1 MQLQVIQNKIYQVR
15 GERIMLDFDLAEMYG
30 VETRALKQ
38 AVRRNLER
46 FPEDFMFQLSKPEW
60 QQLIT
65 NCDNLPENIK
75 FSPVTPFAFTEQ
87 GVAMLS
93 SVLNSQKAIEVNI
106 AIIRA
111 FVVLR
116 QHLADY
122 KDLKEAIAILE
133 KEMNT
138 KFKDINQALHYLL
151 NKDQQQTDQ
160 SNRKQIGFK
169 SNNNDQ

>member
-75 FSPVTPFAFTEQ
+75 FSPATPFAFTEQ

-93 SVLNSQKAIEVNI
+93 SVLNSKKAIAVNI
-106 AIIRA
+106 AIIRV

-151 NKDQQQTDQ
+151 NKDQKEIDQ
-160 SNRKQIGFK
+160 ANRKQIGYK
-169 SNNNDQ
+169 RD